1 MHLLS
6 VDKVAVMTLDLN
18 FVSFFFLLARD
29 VYSIHC
35 QWRCAVFSGVRRGTP
50 VCCCNYFDYTYYG
63 VLQQSGE
70 RVQFNLQWISILTEN
85 KREREKKNCLLEYL
99 ISGEIFVWLHAV
111 SSCVCVCVCVCVYV
125 CAFVC
130 EYNKQQGCILDC
142 GVQGLHFSFAFDQF
156 AVMGIGLHPD
166 IWQSRGPHWWSLLSQ
181 KMPGAWFGTNAH
193 KQKHKH
199 TRGTPRV
206 CVLLCMCVCVYSPLW
221 LAEG

>member
-18 FVSFFFLLARD
+18 FAFFFFLFFFFFLSRD

-35 QWRCAVFSGVRRGTP
+35 QWRCVVFSGVRRGTP

-63 VLQQSGE
+63 VLQQPGE

-85 KREREKKNCLLEYL
+85 EREREKKSLAGIFNQRRDIRIVARCELL
-99 ISGEIFVWLHAV
+99 
-111 SSCVCVCVCVCVYV
+111 CVCVCV
-125 CAFVC
+125 FVC
-130 EYNKQQGCILDC
+130 DYNKQQGCILDC

-156 AVMGIGLHPD
+156 AMMGIGLHPD

-199 TRGTPRV
+199 TRGTPCV
-206 CVLLCMCVCVYSPLW
+206 CVRVCVYSPLW